1 MIAAK
6 PCFPWAHIGVLAT
19 HRVYHG
25 PAQVPGKPQRQM
37 CMVWTLTSAGSQA
50 GRFLPTQAVTGDT

>member
-6 PCFPWAHIGVLAT
+6 PCFPWAHTGVLAT
-19 HRVYHG
+19 HRVCHG
-25 PAQVPGKPQRQM
+25 PAQVPGKPPETM
-37 CMVWTLTSAGSQA
+37 SMVWTLTSAESQA